1 MALPQEQLSST
12 EDTALLSQGSR
23 TAEVKHNSK
32 SHAKAEGCQNVS
44 QGSGNT
50 QINIENLTINTATPH
65 SENESG
71 IYLGDSDTSL
81 QTPGATSDLPTTF
94 GLAKKEED
102 P

>member
-12 EDTALLSQGSR
+12 EDTALLSQGR

-32 SHAKAEGCQNVS
+32 SHAISEGCQNVS
-44 QGSGNT
+44 QGNGNT
-50 QINIENLTINTATPH
+50 HIYIGNLTINPATPH
-65 SENESG
+65 SGSESG
-71 IYLGDSDTSL
+71 IYLDDSDTSL